1 MLDEVDTA
9 KSRNERR
16 FSDLCPLNRSTAAVQ
31 RNSWAMYTLCY
42 FSLCVC
48 VCVFNMIHLICGT
61 RMMSVRP
68 HERLVEAIV
77 ICDLREC

>member
-9 KSRNERR
+9 KSRNERT
-16 FSDLCPLNRSTAAVQ
+16 FSDLCPL
-31 RNSWAMYTLCY
+31 NSWAMYTLCY

-48 VCVFNMIHLICGT
+48 VCVFNMNNLIRGT
-61 RMMSVRP
+61 RMMSGRP

-77 ICDLREC
+77 ICDLREG

>member
-9 KSRNERR
+9 KSRNERT
-16 FSDLCPLNRSTAAVQ
+16 FSELCPLSRFTAAVQ
-31 RNSWAMYTLCY
+31 HNSWAMYTLCY

-48 VCVFNMIHLICGT
+48 VFNMINLIRRT
-61 RMMSVRP
+61 RMMSGRP

-77 ICDLREC
+77 ICDLREG